1 MKSGFWLVEF
11 ERMIDI
17 GSWGS
22 VCRIKKCVFDFLS
35 IVDLMDDEDRWD
47 LMGRDIRLRSTFL
60 YCDFNQVIS
69 NAPKEEKQPLID
81 LANKLFQ
88 SIEELDYA
96 VQIRSISLT
105 QDRYDDAALV
115 LKEVMT
121 LMP

>member
-1 MKSGFWLVEF
+1 
-11 ERMIDI
+11 MIDI

-22 VCRIKKCVFDFLS
+22 ICRIKKCVFDFLS
-35 IVDLMDDEDRWD
+35 ILDLMDDEDRWD

-105 QDRYDDAALV
+105 HDRYDDAALV